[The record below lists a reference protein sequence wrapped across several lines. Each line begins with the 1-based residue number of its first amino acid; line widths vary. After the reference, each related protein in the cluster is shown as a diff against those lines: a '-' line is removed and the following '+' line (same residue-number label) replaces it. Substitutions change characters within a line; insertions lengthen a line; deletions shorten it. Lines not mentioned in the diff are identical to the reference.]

1 MELSSPLALAGI
13 PIFFITTYYSDFIL
27 APTKERVRII
37 DALSSKG
44 FELLEDNSF
53 INRASFS
60 YGGSGS
66 GGGSGNGSSK
76 VRFTA
81 PDQPPDNVAEL
92 QRKTFEL
99 LQKRNVAPSLEPGLE
114 LLLCG
119 GRDVSQLAGR
129 YAYYESLTRRKSS
142 IPEPRRV
149 TWADGVD
156 SRLFNCIVS
165 ALASQPRFLSVTLAQ
180 DDPPSVLMDKK
191 LLSMFGDSVVGD
203 FESTLIPIF
212 LNLENLPSEVT
223 GVVSGVAGRLVQD
236 MKVRQMLELSYL
248 STAKASAVV
257 LPKEQA
263 ERALS
268 ILDNVLNAT
277 AAAMQS
283 QQ

>member
-27 APTKERVRII
+27 APAKERARII

-44 FELLEDNSF
+44 FELSEDNSF
-53 INRASFS
+53 INRASVG
-60 YGGSGS
+60 YGGSSARG
-66 GGGSGNGSSK
+66 
-76 VRFTA
+76 VRFSA
-81 PDQPPDNVAEL
+81 ADQPPDNVAEL

-119 GRDVSQLAGR
+119 GRDVSQMAGR

-142 IPEPRRV
+142 IPEPRRI

-156 SRLFNCIVS
+156 ARLFNYIVS

-180 DDPPSVLMDKK
+180 DDPPSVLMDKE

-212 LNLENLPSEVT
+212 LNLESLPSEVT
-223 GVVSGVAGRLVQD
+223 GIVSGVAGRLVQD

-248 STAKASAVV
+248 STATASAVV

-277 AAAMQS
+277 AEAMKENQ
-283 QQ
+283 